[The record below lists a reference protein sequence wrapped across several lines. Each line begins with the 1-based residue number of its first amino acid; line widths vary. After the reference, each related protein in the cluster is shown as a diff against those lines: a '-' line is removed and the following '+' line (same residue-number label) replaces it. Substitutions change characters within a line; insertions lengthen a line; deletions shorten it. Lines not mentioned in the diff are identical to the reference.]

1 LKKYSWGIEEV
12 SLILKKPTSS
22 GRKPIVRKMV
32 GFFNFPAKA
41 GEGGKENVKEGIAY
55 ERDLSNCCK

>member
-1 LKKYSWGIEEV
+1 
-12 SLILKKPTSS
+12 
-22 GRKPIVRKMV
+22 MV